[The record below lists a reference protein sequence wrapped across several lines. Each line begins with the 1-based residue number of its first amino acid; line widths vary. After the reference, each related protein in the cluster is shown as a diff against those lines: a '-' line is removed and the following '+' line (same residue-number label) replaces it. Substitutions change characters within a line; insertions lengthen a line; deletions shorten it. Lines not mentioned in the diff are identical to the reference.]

1 MTIELWP
8 DVAPGAIGDTPVGR
22 SSGGENSKPTERVEV
37 TRIRVA

>member
-22 SSGGENSKPTERVEV
+22 SSGGENSKPTERIEV

>member
-22 SSGGENSKPTERVEV
+22 SSGGENSKPKKRVEV
-37 TRIRVA
+37 TSIRVA